1 MIQREIRCCE
11 CSLSP
16 DPSPKRKGRYAVGRG
31 NEVDCPF
38 CGVTLM
44 IPDERRNMDDEQ
56 HRKFSNYRGSGGYCN
71 QGGSS
76 LETDYYDEDMEGA
89 DGYYG
94 WD

>member
-1 MIQREIRCCE
+1 MQLERDIRCCE
-11 CSLSP
+11 C
-16 DPSPKRKGRYAVGRG
+16 GGTFTAVGRG

-56 HRKFSNYRGSGGYCN
+56 HRKFSNYRGSGGYRN
-71 QGGSS
+71 AGGSS
-76 LETDYYDEDMEGA
+76 LETDYYDEDMQGA

-94 WD
+94 CD

>member
-1 MIQREIRCCE
+1 M
-11 CSLSP
+11 SLSP

-56 HRKFSNYRGSGGYCN
+56 HRNR
-71 QGGSS
+71 
-76 LETDYYDEDMEGA
+76 ETDYYDEDMKTMEQREQRLA
-89 DGYYG
+89 C
-94 WD
+94 

>member
-11 CSLSP
+11 Y
-16 DPSPKRKGRYAVGRG
+16 GEVFTAVGRG

-56 HRKFSNYRGSGGYCN
+56 HRNR
-71 QGGSS
+71 
-76 LETDYYDEDMEGA
+76 ETDYYDEDMKTMEQREQMTMA
-89 DGYYG
+89 
-94 WD
+94 

>member
-1 MIQREIRCCE
+1 MPMEREIRCCE
-11 CSLSP
+11 C
-16 DPSPKRKGRYAVGRG
+16 GFTAVGRG

-44 IPDERRNMDDEQ
+44 IPDEQRNMDDEQ
-56 HRKFSNYRGSGGYCN
+56 HRKFSNYRGQGYRN
-71 QGGSS
+71 AGASS
-76 LETDYYDEDMEGA
+76 LETDYYDEDMQGA